1 MGQLQNA
8 KDSVVKAEQEL
19 QATIDDLQPA
29 IDFHQR
35 MIDDGILS
43 EGTELEKSKKIVE
56 ESTETI
62 ETYQTILD
70 KTNAWL
76 EDVQSKI
83 DQGMCKPDGEPL
95 DD

>member
-8 KDSVVKAEQEL
+8 KDSVAKAEEEL
-19 QATIDDLQPA
+19 QAHIDDLQPA

-62 ETYQTILD
+62 ETFQTILD
-70 KTNAWL
+70 KSNAWL